1 MKALGIILL
10 LIGLVGTI
18 VFGVQALNNS
28 ETFNFLGLDVA
39 LSSANWIPVIISG
52 VVTILGII
60 ILSVRKKSIA

>member
-39 LSSANWIPVIISG
+39 LSSANWTPVIISG
-52 VVTILGII
+52 VVTILGVI